1 MAGRRSRKLPGGSRI
16 HDAGMLRFKHK
27 ESEKCEMSEPTKV
40 QMAVLVLVSP
50 VMGVAALATYWAHR
64 DC

>member
-1 MAGRRSRKLPGGSRI
+1 MRLLSLDECQAAGGGV
-16 HDAGMLRFKHK
+16 
-27 ESEKCEMSEPTKV
+27 EKCEMSEPTKV